1 MSAFYKTFLLSGL
14 ASGAVLTA
22 IWIGFLG
29 YEAIKLIRL
38 ARSQSFGRD
47 HRQPEHQDHGGWR
60 PARL

>member
-29 YEAIKLIRL
+29 YEAIKLIRT
-38 ARSQSFGRD
+38 RSLRVQSRISCGS
-47 HRQPEHQDHGGWR
+47 QWN
-60 PARL
+60 